1 MGSSPCFRLFLS
13 ASGSIGKTL
22 TATRW
27 KGVQYWRPYAKPG
40 ASRSPDQAIVRRMF
54 GQAHEA
60 WRRDF
65 KSSQVR
71 DDWDRAASYSGAKM
85 SGYDMFIASAYHA
98 TVNDPSAVF
107 ATTYYQSGDHLV
119 FAPAS
124 IKAGV
129 DPMESQPIDIWMGY
143 NPHKQD
149 RWDTRQFHAG
159 ILWTPAFPGPGTYYI
174 RMTSDGVPVSGL
186 IRFIYKGP

>member
-1 MGSSPCFRLFLS
+1 
-13 ASGSIGKTL
+13 
-22 TATRW
+22 
-27 KGVQYWRPYAKPG
+27 
-40 ASRSPDQAIVRRMF
+40 
-54 GQAHEA
+54 
-60 WRRDF
+60 
-65 KSSQVR
+65 
-71 DDWDRAASYSGAKM
+71 
-85 SGYDMFIASAYHA
+85 MFIASAYHA